1 GFLRLATSLLGAS
14 GLGPAAPPVA
24 YLGDTVADVLTVQRA
39 RQHAPSQRF
48 LALAVAPP
56 HLQRPDAAERRGPYE
71 ARLRQ
76 AGADAV
82 IPNTDAVL
90 GALEAVLSAP
100 RPPVP

>member
-1 GFLRLATSLLGAS
+1 AGALLGPS

-39 RQHAPSQRF
+39 RQHSPEQRF

-56 HLQRPDAAERRGPYE
+56 HLQRPEASERRGPYE
-71 ARLRQ
+71 AQLRQ

-82 IPNTDAVL
+82 LPATEAVL
-90 GALEAVLSAP
+90 GVLEAWL
-100 RPPVP
+100 